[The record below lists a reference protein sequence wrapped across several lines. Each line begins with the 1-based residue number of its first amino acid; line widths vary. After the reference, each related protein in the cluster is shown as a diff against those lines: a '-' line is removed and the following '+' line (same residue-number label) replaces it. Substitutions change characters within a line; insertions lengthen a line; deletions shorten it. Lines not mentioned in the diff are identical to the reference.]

1 MADRIHPAATEHLPF
16 FVSPPDGSD
25 WLMTVMAVFML
36 AAILGVGLFYLK
48 LHALPEHMAHRS
60 QKVQMQFV
68 AVLALLALFTH
79 NHVFWIAA
87 LLLALVDLPDF
98 GTPMASMA
106 ASLERMSG
114 RAPAAPPAAPA
125 APEERA

>member
-1 MADRIHPAATEHLPF
+1 MDQIVAMHPAATQHLPF
-16 FVSPPDGSD
+16 FVTPPGASD
-25 WLMTVMAVFML
+25 WLMTTMAVFML
-36 AAILGVGLFYLK
+36 LAILGVGIFYLK

-68 AVLALLALFTH
+68 AVLGLLALFTH
-79 NHVFWIAA
+79 NHLFWIAA

-106 ASLERMSG
+106 ASLEKMSG
-114 RAPAAPPAAPA
+114 RTPADPA
-125 APEERA
+125 APEEKA

>member
-1 MADRIHPAATEHLPF
+1 VT
-16 FVSPPDGSD
+16 PPGASD
-25 WLMTVMAVFML
+25 WLMSAMAAFML
-36 AAILGVGLFYLK
+36 LAILGVGIFYLK

-68 AVLALLALFTH
+68 AVLGLLALFTH
-79 NHVFWIAA
+79 NHLFWVAA

-106 ASLERMSG
+106 ASLEKMSG
-114 RAPAAPPAAPA
+114 RTPADPAV
-125 APEERA
+125 PEEKA